1 MAKLEQQHKDLG
13 KLLMEEG
20 LITQEQLAT
29 ARAMQAGREKSIGRI
44 LGDMGLITE
53 QAKMAFLN
61 KKLKYEIVDI
71 QNVKI
76 PPNILNRV
84 SLSYA
89 EKHFC
94 VPLLVENNRL
104 VVAMEDPTNLVV
116 IDEIKAQANME
127 VLPVIAPQADIEMA
141 IQQYPRLSEAQAEA
155 VLKGAMEPLWLR
167 ILHPL
172 LFWMVILA
180 PLAAFWVAM
189 VTDDQFGN
197 MVLRLGTFF
206 DISLYLVLSW
216 ALWAIFVWEIDG
228 LLFSPRQVPAR

>member
-20 LITQEQLAT
+20 LITEEQLAT
-29 ARAMQAGREKSIGRI
+29 ARAMQVGREKSIGRI
-44 LGDMGLITE
+44 LENMGLITE

-61 KKLKYEIVDI
+61 RKLKYEIVDI

-104 VVAMEDPTNLVV
+104 AVAMEDPTNLVV
-116 IDEIKAQANME
+116 IDEIKAQTNMD
-127 VLPVIAPQADIEMA
+127 VLPVVASQADIETA
-141 IQQYPRLSEAQAEA
+141 IRQYPRLTEAQADA
-155 VLKGAMEPLWLR
+155 VLKRAMEPLWLR

-172 LFWMVILA
+172 LFLMVILA
-180 PLAAFWVAM
+180 PLAAFGVAII
-189 VTDDQFGN
+189 TDDQFGN
-197 MVLRLGTFF
+197 MVLRLGTLF
-206 DISLYLVLSW
+206 DITLYLVLSW

-228 LLFSPRQVPAR
+228 LLFSPRQVTAG